1 MWKFTL
7 RNINPKVIKLLEE
20 KLNIFICFLIYLFNL
35 SFGDCFAIMKEKKDV
50 KDELYSE
57 NGVNGK
63 LHNMCV
69 SILFISVVSVI
80 PHNIL
85 NM

>member
-1 MWKFTL
+1 MKIYL
-7 RNINPKVIKLLEE
+7 KKYKSQSNQIVGGKIKY
-20 KLNIFICFLIYLFNL
+20 FICFLIYLFNL

-50 KDELYSE
+50 KDELYLE

-63 LHNMCV
+63 QHNMCI
-69 SILFISVVSVI
+69 SIQFISVVSVI